1 MNVKE
6 YMSRNRRSSGQR
18 NEFYWALLLL
28 DAKISSLPTRVLL
41 RNAEL
46 REAQEKVIFR
56 QRIRASQSSAFRF
69 IWAFFVWTH
78 PYVDCYKRIGL

>member
-1 MNVKE
+1 MNVTE
-6 YMSRNRRSSGQR
+6 YLPQNRRSSCRR
-18 NEFYWALLLL
+18 NEFFR
-28 DAKISSLPTRVLL
+28 K
-41 RNAEL
+41 AEL